1 VSIAEELGVTAD
13 IVNYTKNPP
22 DEKTL
27 RWIMAHLE
35 DPITNLVRRDSV
47 FAKMGL
53 TDADVETQDQIVAV
67 LTKTPRLLQRPLV
80 VKGNVALIG
89 RPKDRVRLLLQD
101 PAK

>member
-1 VSIAEELGVTAD
+1 MSIAENLGVEAD

-27 RWIMAHLE
+27 RWILQHLE

-53 TDADVETQDQIVAV
+53 TDTSVETEDQIVAV
-67 LTKTPRLLQRPLV
+67 LTKTPRLMQRPVV

-89 RPKDRVRLLLQD
+89 RPKDRVRQLLEG
-101 PAK
+101 K